1 MFPIHFAQPLWLL
14 IGTGVCLMVSLFIR
28 LTIVRRQQ
36 ALQHFASAHL
46 LPSLT
51 SNVSPGSRFLKN
63 ILFVLALACLFVALA
78 RPQYG
83 HQWIEV
89 SQKGIDILIGFDV
102 SKSMLAR
109 DLTPNR
115 MERAK
120 LAVRDFISQ
129 LDGDRVG
136 LLPFAGTAFLMCPLT
151 TDYEA
156 LTTSLDAMDVHVIP
170 QGGTDIGAAITKAA
184 QVLQNEANHKIL
196 VLLTD
201 GEDLRDN
208 ALQAAIAAKDDKMTI
223 FTIGVGTPQGELI
236 PASELDNTQFIKDKT
251 GHFVTSKLDETALK
265 TIAETTGG
273 MYVPL
278 GNMGQGLA
286 TIYQK
291 RIAGLQPEEHKQ
303 RKRKIPI
310 ERFAWPL
317 GAALVLLII
326 DFLITGRKSSWA
338 LRLPFIKTEGRRVKS
353 ATALLFLFLLCH
365 GVPQALA
372 SAGEQFFAGKQ
383 FSKAEQFYKKQL
395 KTRPDDPQLNYNL
408 GTAAY
413 KNKQY
418 KVADTA
424 FTKALHTDDL
434 ELQQKSYYN
443 HGNTL
448 YKMGQAAKKTDPEQ
462 TAKLWQQSLDS
473 YKASQALAANDND
486 MNAAIQHNLEIVKRK
501 LALLKKQQQKKTN
514 KNQQQKKNRQNTKK
528 KNSSN
533 HQNNPKEQA
542 AKNKKTD
549 KKQTGNKQP
558 SSRQQKDHKNGASP
572 RQPGKTKQQN
582 EGQKAPVPQKTPGK
596 KQGKNQQ
603 TTPAAMNARDLQRR
617 QQGKMTREEAENM
630 LNSLKGEQKELTFIP
645 QGDDTQNTERDW

>member
-1 MFPIHFAQPLWLL
+1 MLPIHFAQPLWLL
-14 IGTGVCLMVSLFIR
+14 IGTCVCLVVSLFIR
-28 LTIVRRQQ
+28 ITIVRRKQ
-36 ALQHFASAHL
+36 ALQDFASAHL

-51 SNVSPGSRFLKN
+51 RNVSPGSRFLKN

-89 SQKGIDILIGFDV
+89 RQKGVDILIGFDV
-102 SKSMLAR
+102 SRSMLAR

-129 LDGDRVG
+129 LDSDRVG
-136 LLPFAGTAFLMCPLT
+136 LLPFAGRSFLLCPLT

-156 LTTSLDAMDVHVIP
+156 LTTSLDAMDVHVVP
-170 QGGTDIGAAITKAA
+170 QGDGTDIGAAIIKAA

-196 VLLTD
+196 VLITD
-201 GEDLRDN
+201 GDGPHDR
-208 ALQAAIAAKDDKMTI
+208 ALQAAISARKDKMTI
-223 FTIGVGTPQGELI
+223 FTIGVGTPQGELV
-236 PASELDNTQFIKDKT
+236 PTAGLGNTQFIKDET
-251 GHFVTSKLDETALK
+251 GHFVTSKLDEPVLRVT
-265 TIAETTGG
+265 AETTGG

-278 GNMGQGLA
+278 GNMGQGLT

-291 RIAGLQPEEHKQ
+291 RIAGLQPEGHKQ

-310 ERFAWPL
+310 ERFTWPL
-317 GAALVLLII
+317 GASLVLLII
-326 DFLITGRKSSWA
+326 DFLITGRKSRWA
-338 LRLPFIKTEGRRVKS
+338 LRLPFIKTEGRRVKP

-365 GVPQALA
+365 GTPRALA

-395 KTRPDDPQLNYNL
+395 ETRPDDPQLNYNL

-418 KVADTA
+418 KLAYSA

-443 HGNTL
+443 HGNSL
-448 YKMGQAAKKTDPEQ
+448 YKMGQAARKTDPEQ

-473 YKASQALAANDND
+473 YRAAQALAANDMKD
-486 MNAAIQHNLEIVKRK
+486 AIQHNLEVVEKK
-501 LALLKKQQQKKTN
+501 LARVKKQL
-514 KNQQQKKNRQNTKK
+514 KK

-533 HQNNPKEQA
+533 QQNHSKEQA
-542 AKNKKTD
+542 AKNKKND
-549 KKQTGNKQP
+549 RKKTGNKQP
-558 SSRQQKDHKNGASP
+558 SSKQPENPKNGASP
-572 RQPGKTKQQN
+572 QQPEKKKQQN
-582 EGQKAPVPQKTPGK
+582 AGQKAPVPQKTPGK

-603 TTPAAMNARDLQRR
+603 TTPAAMNARDQQRR

-630 LNSLKGEQKELTFIP
+630 LNILKGEQKELLLRP
-645 QGDDTQNTERDW
+645 HWDDKLENNRGW